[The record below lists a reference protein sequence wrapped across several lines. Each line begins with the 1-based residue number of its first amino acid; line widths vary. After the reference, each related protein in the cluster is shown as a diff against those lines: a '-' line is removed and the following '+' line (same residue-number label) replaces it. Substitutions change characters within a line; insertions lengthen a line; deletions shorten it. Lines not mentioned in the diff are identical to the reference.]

1 MEGLAGQN
9 RPQNNI
15 KVRMVKNKRKVDL
28 SKDNAYKIE
37 PVNFDVPI
45 RKDKVMNANLKA
57 KIINKEDMMKLGFI
71 EQPFQWVLEK
81 KVSHINTMEEYLIV
95 RITKDSCDLDIS
107 VVDKYTGMVYD
118 YQAQLNDD
126 ELNRYANKIHGKVI
140 EVMLELVEAGVISGY
155 KRNDY
160 I

>member
-1 MEGLAGQN
+1 MNRRLMEGLAGQN

-71 EQPFQWVLEK
+71 EQPFQWILEK

-95 RITKDSCDLDIS
+95 RITKGSCDLDIS
-107 VVDKYTGMVYD
+107 
-118 YQAQLNDD
+118 
-126 ELNRYANKIHGKVI
+126 
-140 EVMLELVEAGVISGY
+140 
-155 KRNDY
+155 
-160 I
+160 